1 MIWRTPFN
9 ALMTVP
15 ATIAIGIGLLALPT
29 IWLESWLGTPDW
41 LEALDTGAVRVLLSV
56 VAGGAMTALTLT
68 FSLTLVV
75 FTLAASS
82 IGPRLLKRFTTDR
95 VNQVTSGILGGTF
108 LYALVGIV
116 FSGAQPSRFAAL
128 GAGLLAVTSVVQ
140 LIWFVR
146 SVAQSVSVDD
156 EIAQITVRLRGELA
170 RLNSNQSPSDDLP
183 PDADF
188 RPVVHAQSA
197 GYIAEVKRQ
206 VLCSLADANDIVI
219 RIEYVAGHYLLEGA
233 VIASVAGEVDEETT
247 ARLAELITQEPAR
260 SDAGNVH
267 FSVNLL
273 VEIALRALSP
283 GINDTFTALA
293 VADLLSGALAEIADG
308 AVRPEVITGAGDKA
322 RLLLPGVAL
331 RPIFGQAFHPL
342 RRAAAN
348 NVLMAQGLAR
358 AYARL
363 FEIGGTETR
372 DVMADHA
379 RLLMADLARAA
390 HLEADLNSV
399 GELFPAEM
407 RRLADI

>member
-1 MIWRTPFN
+1 VIWRTPFN
-9 ALMTVP
+9 ALLTVP
-15 ATIAIGIGLLALPT
+15 ATIAIGIGLLAWPT
-29 IWLESWLGTPDW
+29 VWLEYWMGTPEW
-41 LEALDTGAVRVLLSV
+41 LMQMDAGAVRVLLSV

-108 LYALVGIV
+108 LYSLVGIV
-116 FSGAQPSRFAAL
+116 FSGAHPSRFAAL
-128 GAGLLAVTSVVQ
+128 AAGLLAIASVVQ

-156 EIAQITVRLRGELA
+156 EIAQITVRLKSELV
-170 RLNSNQSPSDDLP
+170 RLKSNKTPSDGVP
-183 PDADF
+183 PDAAF
-188 RPVVHAQSA
+188 RPIVYASGA
-197 GYIAEVKRQ
+197 GYVAKIKRQ
-206 VLCSLADANDIVI
+206 TLCELADAKGIVI
-219 RIEYVAGHYLLEGA
+219 RIDHVAGHYLLEGD
-233 VIASVAGEVDEETT
+233 VVASVAGDPDDETKEK
-247 ARLAELITQEPAR
+247 LAELITLEPAR

-293 VADLLSGALAEIADG
+293 VADLLSGALADIADG
-308 AVRPEVITGAGDKA
+308 ASRPEVMTGAGEKA
-322 RLLLPGVAL
+322 RLMLPGVTL

-342 RRAAAN
+342 RRSAAN

-358 AYARL
+358 AFARL
-363 FEIGGTETR
+363 YNIGGDETR
-372 DVMADHA
+372 SVMTNHA
-379 RLLMADLARAA
+379 RLLMADLSRAS
-390 HLEADLNSV
+390 HLEADLDSV
-399 GELFPAEM
+399 RELLPAEM
-407 RRLADI
+407 RRLAKI